1 MALGECPALRFSM
14 LVHCASLALA
24 LTVVAC
30 GGVVEGQK
38 APSEDPGDGAVEYSS
53 AGGHSDGAGG
63 TTVSTTGGS
72 GGGLRGAAE
81 VACPD
86 AGAPEPILECD
97 LLAASPAGCPS
108 GQACYPDVLFGSDPC
123 DPTTF
128 ISFCQPEG
136 TGTQGTPCTTDSECA
151 GDYSCVG
158 TPFRCAQRCSP
169 EQPCSD
175 GLICEGVVGFHD
187 LGACE

>member
-1 MALGECPALRFSM
+1 MRARS
-14 LVHCASLALA
+14 ASLVLA
-24 LTVVAC
+24 FSITGC
-30 GGVVEGQK
+30 GGVVEGEK
-38 APSEDPGDGAVEYSS
+38 TPSDEPGDGSVEYSS
-53 AGGHSDGAGG
+53 AGHFGGVGGA
-63 TTVSTTGGS
+63 TASNAGGS
-72 GGGLRGAAE
+72 GGGLRGAVE

-86 AGAPEPILECD
+86 AATPEPVLECD
-97 LLAASPAGCPS
+97 LLAPSPAGCPS
-108 GQACYPDVLFGSDPC
+108 GQACYPNVVFGSDPC

-128 ISFCQPEG
+128 ISSCQPEG

-158 TPFRCAQRCSP
+158 TPFRCAHRCSP

-175 GLICEGVVGFHD
+175 GFICEGVVGFHD